1 MNAIGKPQSAGRVK
15 APGRGMA
22 CMIGGGLL
30 LTMNDGVVKWLS
42 GDYQVG
48 QILTFR
54 GAAAVILITGVLL
67 WRREF
72 NIFEVRYPKV

>member
-1 MNAIGKPQSAGRVK
+1 MNAIGKPQSAGRVE

-48 QILTFR
+48 
-54 GAAAVILITGVLL
+54 
-67 WRREF
+67 
-72 NIFEVRYPKV
+72 

>member
-48 QILTFR
+48 
-54 GAAAVILITGVLL
+54 
-67 WRREF
+67 
-72 NIFEVRYPKV
+72 